1 MRLSSPALKVLAVA
15 TLPLALAA
23 CSSGS
28 GTSSSDSAPSAGQ
41 SAKSAAPKSPAA
53 EPPTGTELKKALAPA
68 SYFPSGFAVDAGF
81 SRDTGDDFQPQTTK
95 SAAKPRCAD
104 LGATGWIGLTGID
117 GVSFAQNS
125 YVNDAR
131 TTELDQEIDA
141 YRDSAA
147 ADVMKGLAKVVTACP
162 GYPDSDVGGKVKVTG
177 APTGGLGDEA
187 YTITLTN
194 PAWENGT
201 TLVAARV
208 GTAVV
213 SVLSTEGDDNGA
225 ASGKKL
231 TAHIVASLEKQGTQQ
246 G

>member
-28 GTSSSDSAPSAGQ
+28 GTSSSDSAPSA
-41 SAKSAAPKSPAA
+41 KSAAPKSPAA
-53 EPPTGTELKKALAPA
+53 ELPTGTELKKALAPA